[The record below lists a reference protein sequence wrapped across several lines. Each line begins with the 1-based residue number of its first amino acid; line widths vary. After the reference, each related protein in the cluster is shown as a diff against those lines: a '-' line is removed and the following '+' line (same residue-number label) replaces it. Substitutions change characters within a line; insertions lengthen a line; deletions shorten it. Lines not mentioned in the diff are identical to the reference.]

1 MEDDS
6 LQDLNQLQ
14 PIITVMKQ
22 MLDKMAAM
30 DEEID
35 ALSKL
40 VNEEIIGGIT
50 NLYNSK
56 QRISGVSSLQEKYGK
71 LMGPYKDFYS
81 DLTDG
86 HDVYEELYDDLDEV
100 KKSTEDWSDEREAEY
115 VNSLIDQLKSRLEK
129 MNGHISVLKAPSS
142 DESGSIEDVAKPTAV
157 EISVSKTSA
166 APSLDTDAL
175 KEKIRQMKAK
185 SGPIKF

>member
-6 LQDLNQLQ
+6 LQDLGQLQ
-14 PIITVMKQ
+14 PIITVIQQ
-22 MLDKMAAM
+22 MLDKIEAM

-35 ALSKL
+35 SLSKL

-56 QRISGVSSLQEKYGK
+56 QKLSGISSLQEKYGAM
-71 LMGPYKDFYS
+71 MGPYKDFYS

-100 KKSTEDWSDEREAEY
+100 KKSAEDWSDEKEAEY
-115 VNSLIDQLKSRLEK
+115 VNSLIDELKSRLDK
-129 MNGHISVLKAPSS
+129 MNGHISAIKAPIPS
-142 DESGSIEDVAKPTAV
+142 EGNEEETVTPKAV
-157 EISVSKTSA
+157 EISISKTVEK
-166 APSLDTDAL
+166 PELDTEAL
-175 KEKIRQMKAK
+175 KEKLRRMKAK
-185 SGPIKF
+185 SGDIKFN

>member
-6 LQDLNQLQ
+6 LQDLSFLE
-14 PIITVMKQ
+14 PIVAVMKQ
-22 MLDKMAAM
+22 MLDKIAAM

-56 QRISGVSSLQEKYGK
+56 QRMSGVGCLQEKYGK

-81 DLTDG
+81 DLTNG
-86 HDVYEELYDDLDEV
+86 HDMYEELYDELDEV
-100 KKSTEDWSDEREAEY
+100 KKSAEDWNDEREAEY
-115 VNSLIDQLKSRLEK
+115 VSSLVDELKSRLDK
-129 MNGHISVLKAPSS
+129 MNGHVSALKTSS
-142 DESGSIEDVAKPTAV
+142 LESGSIGDGEKKPAAV
-157 EISVSKTSA
+157 EISVSKMSG